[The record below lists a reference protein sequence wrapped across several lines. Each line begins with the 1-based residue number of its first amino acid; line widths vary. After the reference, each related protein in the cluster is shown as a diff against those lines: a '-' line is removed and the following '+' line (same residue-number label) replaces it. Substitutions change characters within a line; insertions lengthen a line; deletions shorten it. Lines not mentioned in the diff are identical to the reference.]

1 VGEFLHRAAEICKK
15 VQNVTGKKLVDFK
28 EGLESSEDI
37 AALKKEVETFAA
49 AFPMPGFET
58 QGL

>member
-1 VGEFLHRAAEICKK
+1 MHRAAEICKK